1 MKKKI
6 KMRKF
11 KTIKDYLET
20 CSEDEKEFIYDI
32 YFDMSVDELV
42 EIIFGN
48 LQPDNVIQEIEEY
61 REELEWDDNE
71 AEKSNKLNRKC
82 DCDFVG
88 CQGC

>member
-1 MKKKI
+1 MKKKMKI
-6 KMRKF
+6 KKF

-32 YFDMSVDELV
+32 YFDMSVDDLV

-48 LQPDNVIQEIEEY
+48 LPPDDVIQEIEEY
-61 REELEWDDNE
+61 REEMEWDNNE
-71 AEKSNKLNRKC
+71 AEKSNKGKRKC

>member
-1 MKKKI
+1 MKKKN
-6 KMRKF
+6 F

-20 CSEDEKEFIYDI
+20 CSEDEKEFIYQT

-48 LQPDNVIQEIEEY
+48 LPPDDVIEEVEEY

-71 AEKSNKLNRKC
+71 AKKSNKLKRKC

>member
-1 MKKKI
+1 MTKKMKMK
-6 KMRKF
+6 KF

-32 YFDMSVDELV
+32 YFDMSVDDLV

-48 LQPDNVIQEIEEY
+48 LPPDDVIQEIEEY
-61 REELEWDDNE
+61 REEMEWDDNE
-71 AEKSNKLNRKC
+71 AEKSNKGKRKC

>member
-1 MKKKI
+1 MKI
-6 KMRKF
+6 KKF

-32 YFDMSVDELV
+32 YFDMSVDDLV

-48 LQPDNVIQEIEEY
+48 LPPDDVIQEIEEY
-61 REELEWDDNE
+61 REEMEWDDNE
-71 AEKSNKLNRKC
+71 AEKSNKSKRKC

>member
-6 KMRKF
+6 KTSKF

-20 CSEDEKEFIYDI
+20 CSEDEKEFIYQT

-48 LQPDNVIQEIEEY
+48 LPPDDVIEEVEEY

-71 AEKSNKLNRKC
+71 AKKSNKLKRKC
-82 DCDFVG
+82 ECDFVG

>member
-1 MKKKI
+1 MKKKM
-6 KMRKF
+6 KMKKF

-32 YFDMSVDELV
+32 YFDMSVDDLV

-48 LQPDNVIQEIEEY
+48 LPPDDVIQEIEEY
-61 REELEWDDNE
+61 REEMEWDDNE
-71 AEKSNKLNRKC
+71 AEKSNKSKRKC

>member
-6 KMRKF
+6 KTKKF

-20 CSEDEKEFIYDI
+20 CSEDEKEFIYQT

-48 LQPDNVIQEIEEY
+48 LPQDDVI
-61 REELEWDDNE
+61 
-71 AEKSNKLNRKC
+71 
-82 DCDFVG
+82 
-88 CQGC
+88 

>member
-1 MKKKI
+1 MKKNKN
-6 KMRKF
+6 F

-20 CSEDEKEFIYDI
+20 CSEDEKEFIYQT

-48 LQPDNVIQEIEEY
+48 LPPDDVIEEVEEY
-61 REELEWDDNE
+61 REEMEWDDNE
-71 AEKSNKLNRKC
+71 AKKSNKLKRKC

>member
-1 MKKKI
+1 MKK
-6 KMRKF
+6 KF

-20 CSEDEKEFIYDI
+20 CSEDEKEFIYQT

-48 LQPDNVIQEIEEY
+48 LPPDDVIEEIEEY
-61 REELEWDDNE
+61 REELEWDNNE
-71 AEKSNKLNRKC
+71 AKKSNKLKRKC
-82 DCDFVG
+82 GCDFVG

>member
-6 KMRKF
+6 KTNKF
-11 KTIKDYLET
+11 QTIKDYLET
-20 CSEDEKEFIYDI
+20 CSEDEKEFIYQT

-48 LQPDNVIQEIEEY
+48 LPPDDVIEEIEEY

-71 AEKSNKLNRKC
+71 AKKSNKLNRKC

>member
-1 MKKKI
+1 MKI
-6 KMRKF
+6 KKF

-32 YFDMSVDELV
+32 YFDMSVDDLV

-48 LQPDNVIQEIEEY
+48 LPPDDVIQEIEEY
-61 REELEWDDNE
+61 REEMEWDNNE
-71 AEKSNKLNRKC
+71 AEKSNKGKRKC

>member
-1 MKKKI
+1 MKKKMKI
-6 KMRKF
+6 KKF

-32 YFDMSVDELV
+32 YFDMSVDDLV

-48 LQPDNVIQEIEEY
+48 LPPDDVIQEIEEY
-61 REELEWDDNE
+61 REEMEWDDNE
-71 AEKSNKLNRKC
+71 AEKSNKSKRKC

>member
-6 KMRKF
+6 KTKKF
-11 KTIKDYLET
+11 KTIKDYLEA
-20 CSEDEKEFIYDI
+20 CSEDEKEFIYQT

-48 LQPDNVIQEIEEY
+48 LPPDDVIEEIEEY

-71 AEKSNKLNRKC
+71 AKKSNKLNRKC

>member
-6 KMRKF
+6 KTSKF

-20 CSEDEKEFIYDI
+20 CSEDEKEFIYQT

-48 LQPDNVIQEIEEY
+48 LPPDDVIEEVEEY

-71 AEKSNKLNRKC
+71 AKKSNKLKRKC

>member
-1 MKKKI
+1 MKMK
-6 KMRKF
+6 KF

-32 YFDMSVDELV
+32 YFDMSVDDLV

-48 LQPDNVIQEIEEY
+48 LPPDDVIQEIEEY
-61 REELEWDDNE
+61 REELKWDDNE

>member
-1 MKKKI
+1 MTKKMKMK
-6 KMRKF
+6 KF

-32 YFDMSVDELV
+32 YFDMSVDDLV

-48 LQPDNVIQEIEEY
+48 LPPDDVIQEIEEY
-61 REELEWDDNE
+61 REEMEWDNNE
-71 AEKSNKLNRKC
+71 AKKSNKPERKC

>member
-1 MKKKI
+1 MKKKN
-6 KMRKF
+6 F

-20 CSEDEKEFIYDI
+20 CSEDEKEFIYQT

-48 LQPDNVIQEIEEY
+48 LPPDDVIEEIEEY

-71 AEKSNKLNRKC
+71 AKKSNKLNRMC

-88 CQGC
+88 CRGC

>member
-6 KMRKF
+6 KTKKF

-20 CSEDEKEFIYDI
+20 CSEDEKEFIYQT

-48 LQPDNVIQEIEEY
+48 LPPNDVIEEVEEY

-71 AEKSNKLNRKC
+71 AKKSNKPKRKC

>member
-1 MKKKI
+1 MTKKMKMK
-6 KMRKF
+6 KF

-32 YFDMSVDELV
+32 YFDMSVDDLV

-48 LQPDNVIQEIEEY
+48 LPPDDVIQEIEEY

-71 AEKSNKLNRKC
+71 AEKSNKGKRKC

>member
-6 KMRKF
+6 KMKKF

-20 CSEDEKEFIYDI
+20 CSEDEKEFIYQT

-48 LQPDNVIQEIEEY
+48 LPPDDVIEEIEEY
-61 REELEWDDNE
+61 REELEWDDQEANE
-71 AEKSNKLNRKC
+71 K
-82 DCDFVG
+82 V
-88 CQGC
+88 

>member
-1 MKKKI
+1 MK
-6 KMRKF
+6 KF

-32 YFDMSVDELV
+32 YFDMSVDDLV

-48 LQPDNVIQEIEEY
+48 LPPDDVIQEIEEY

-71 AEKSNKLNRKC
+71 AEKSNKGKRKC

>member
-1 MKKKI
+1 MKKKN
-6 KMRKF
+6 F

-20 CSEDEKEFIYDI
+20 CSEDEKEFIYQT

-48 LQPDNVIQEIEEY
+48 LPPDDVIEEVEEY

-71 AEKSNKLNRKC
+71 AKKSNKLNRKC

>member
-1 MKKKI
+1 MTKKMKMK
-6 KMRKF
+6 KF

-32 YFDMSVDELV
+32 YFDMSVDDLV

-48 LQPDNVIQEIEEY
+48 LPPDDVIQEIEEY
-61 REELEWDDNE
+61 REEMEWDNNE
-71 AEKSNKLNRKC
+71 AKKSNKPKRKC

>member
-1 MKKKI
+1 MKMK
-6 KMRKF
+6 KF

-32 YFDMSVDELV
+32 YFDMSVDDLV

-48 LQPDNVIQEIEEY
+48 LPPDDVIQEVEEY

-71 AEKSNKLNRKC
+71 AEKSNKAKRKC